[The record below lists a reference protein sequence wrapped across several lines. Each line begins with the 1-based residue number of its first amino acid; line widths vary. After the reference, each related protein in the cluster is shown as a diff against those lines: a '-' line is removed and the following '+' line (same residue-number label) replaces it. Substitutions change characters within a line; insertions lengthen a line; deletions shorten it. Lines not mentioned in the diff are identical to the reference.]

1 MDLKLSKYIIPSI
14 ISMVLIGTYTN
25 IDGFFIGNTA
35 GDDGL
40 AAINIVWPI
49 VALIT
54 SIGTGIGVGGSV
66 MLGNFRGRDDKK
78 SAEQIKTT
86 MLLMLLV
93 VGIISGLLLWLV
105 SKPLLELMGASGRVL
120 AYSVDYSNIIC
131 LGAVFQIMGSGL
143 VVLLRNEQKTY
154 FSMFCCI
161 AGLIVH
167 LLLDILLVENYA
179 LSGVA
184 VSTVAS
190 QAVVMIMCLFEL
202 KFDLK
207 AKIKKT
213 NIISI
218 LKASTSP
225 LGINFVPSVV
235 LLFTNY
241 FALLSGGTA
250 GVSAYA
256 VMSYAVYTFDYIYQG
271 VCDGIQ
277 PIISYCW
284 GAGNQTDK
292 KRAVRSAVIILAA
305 FTILF
310 IIITPGLIFVMPE
323 LFAVSDAAA
332 KMMDMGFVIY
342 AVSYPFKAIVKFICS
357 YYYSCG
363 KTKLS
368 NILIYIDPVIFTPM
382 LLAVLSKL
390 FGINGVWMSM
400 TLAQVLV
407 AALGLSSLYKKH
419 SNK

>member
-1 MDLKLSKYIIPSI
+1 MDLKLSKYIIPSV

-49 VALIT
+49 VALII

-93 VGIISGLLLWLV
+93 VGVISGLLLWVV

-154 FSMFCCI
+154 FSMICCI

-277 PIISYCW
+277 PIISYCC
-284 GAGNQTDK
+284 GANNQTDK
-292 KRAVRSAVIILAA
+292 NRAVRSAVIILAA

-310 IIITPGLIFVMPE
+310 IIITPGLIYVMPE
-323 LFAVSDAAA
+323 LFAVSGAAA
-332 KMMDMGFVIY
+332 EMMDMGFVIY

-368 NILIYIDPVIFTPM
+368 NILIYIDPVIFTPL

-390 FGINGVWMSM
+390 FGINGVWLSM

>member
-66 MLGNFRGRDDKK
+66 MLGSFRGRDDNK

-93 VGIISGLLLWLV
+93 VGVISGLLLWIV
-105 SKPLLELMGASGRVL
+105 SRPLLELMGASGRVL
-120 AYSVDYSNIIC
+120 AYSVDYSDIIC
-131 LGAVFQIMGSGL
+131 LGSVFQIMGSGL

-179 LSGVA
+179 LGGVA

-190 QAVVMIMCLFEL
+190 QAVVMIMSLFAL
-202 KFDLK
+202 RFDIK
-207 AKIKKT
+207 AKIKKN

-292 KRAVRSAVIILAA
+292 KRAVRAAVIILAA

-310 IIITPGLIFVMPE
+310 ILITPGLIFIMPE

-332 KMMDMGFVIY
+332 KMMNTGFVIY

-368 NILIYIDPVIFTPM
+368 NVLIYIDPVIFTPM

-390 FGINGVWMSM
+390 FGINGVWLSM
-400 TLAQVLV
+400 TLAQALV
-407 AALGLSSLYKKH
+407 AALGLSLLYKKH